1 MSYKSI
7 FVFLR
12 QSVSQNPT
20 MLSSCGSYKWSCGFK
35 TGILRQ
41 NTRSFLCTCTLH
53 ILVML
58 HQTAFTV
65 SHVQVTGGRILG
77 SRSGN
82 ISSTMQ
88 LDCMEGLAKTPY
100 YLID

>member
-1 MSYKSI
+1 MSYKSV

-20 MLSSCGSYKWSCGFK
+20 VLTCCGSYKWSCGFK
-35 TGILRQ
+35 TDIPRQ
-41 NTRSFLCTCTLH
+41 NTKSFLCTSTLH
-53 ILVML
+53 RLVML

-65 SHVQVTGGRILG
+65 SDIQVTGGRILG
-77 SRSGN
+77 SKSSNIRS
-82 ISSTMQ
+82 MQ
-88 LDCMEGLAKTPY
+88 LDCVEGLAKTPY